1 MNNENRKPT
10 QADRVLEYLQK
21 YGSITQWDALM
32 ELGIMRLASRISEI
46 QSERG
51 IAIASDYQTVVNR
64 FGEKASIKRYKFA
77 EVQ

>member
-10 QADRVLEYLQK
+10 QADRVLEYLER
-21 YGSITQWDALM
+21 YGSITQLDALRD
-32 ELGIMRLASRISEI
+32 LGIMRLASRISEI

-64 FGEKASIKRYKFA
+64 FGERCAIKRYRIA
-77 EVQ
+77 EVK